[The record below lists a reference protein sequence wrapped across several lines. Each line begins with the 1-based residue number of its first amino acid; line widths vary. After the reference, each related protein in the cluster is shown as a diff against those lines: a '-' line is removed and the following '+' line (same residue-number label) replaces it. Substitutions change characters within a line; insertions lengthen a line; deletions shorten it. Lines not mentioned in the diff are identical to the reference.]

1 MHARL
6 LPLLATVAVHA
17 PSAHAAPSP
26 LIDPVMARSG
36 ITLSSEVRDVAY
48 CETSKRAALWLAS
61 GEVVAIESTGRST
74 SLGMLPRP
82 AGFGNRV
89 VCDRKDRVIA
99 IDRTNLA
106 VLERGIAGS
115 IAMADAPAQLGLTT
129 DGRVMVLDAGGNVSS
144 LEGTTFQAGWSTRA
158 RIPTS
163 IARFSPDGAAIA
175 FVQGGVVTVVD
186 RSGSGTG
193 PRGVAVAW
201 NDDALLIA
209 SPSGLVQWRPG
220 DRADAL
226 TVIDAKA
233 RGNLLFRVGKRVGQL
248 DGPRAI
254 VRDLGT
260 PRTSTE
266 LSRWPSGA
274 WLIAAGQSP
283 QFVIAGGRS
292 AYVVDAS
299 RTGPVV
305 PLDRPH
311 LYVTS
316 LAFSPD
322 GKQLAITDGDAV
334 LVRDLATRKVQR
346 LAYPPTMFAPKLFWD
361 NAGLRAMF
369 LAERLRW
376 QGGKPIVESLG
387 ERGLALDD
395 HGEPVDRQGLCRQGF
410 GYISQRGVIA
420 ARCNNKVVFGTVG
433 QPPSFTT
440 PAHSLAFAIAGA
452 TPRLVYADN
461 NRIMAASLD
470 GSVRELGTVRGQA
483 TSIVPDSTGKRLA
496 IVYGDNEI
504 TIWDIES
511 GSSAVTLLT
520 AANPEGPLARVAW
533 SADGKQ
539 LAVANGLAVAV
550 WTLGLRG

>member
-17 PSAHAAPSP
+17 PSAHATPSP
-26 LIDPVMARSG
+26 VIDPVMARPG
-36 ITLSSEVRDVAY
+36 ITLSSEVRDSAY

-61 GEVVAIESTGRST
+61 GEVVAIESTGGRT

-82 AGFGNRV
+82 GGFGNRL

-115 IAMADAPAQLGLTT
+115 IPMTDPPAQLGLTT

-144 LEGTTFQAGWSTRA
+144 LEGTTFRARWSTRA

-175 FVQGGVVTVVD
+175 FLQGGVVTVVD
-186 RSGSGTG
+186 GSGSRTG
-193 PRGVAVAW
+193 PRGVAVLW
-201 NDDALLIA
+201 NDDALLVA
-209 SPSGLVQWRPG
+209 SPAGLVRWRPG
-220 DRADAL
+220 DRADDL

-233 RGNLLFRVGKRVGQL
+233 RGNLLFRVGQRVGQL
-248 DGPRAI
+248 DGTRAFI
-254 VRDLGT
+254 RDLGT
-260 PRTSTE
+260 RGTPTE

-274 WLIAAGQSP
+274 WMIAAGQGP
-283 QFVIAGGRS
+283 RFVISGGRS
-292 AYVVDAS
+292 AQVVDAS

-305 PLDRPH
+305 PQDRPH

-322 GKQLAITDGDAV
+322 GKQLAVTDGDAV

-361 NAGLRAMF
+361 AAGLRALF
-369 LAERLRW
+369 LTERLRW
-376 QGGKPIVESLG
+376 QGGTPIVESLG

-410 GYISQRGVIA
+410 GYISRRGVIA
-420 ARCNNKVVFGTVG
+420 ARCNNKIVFGTVG
-433 QPPSFTT
+433 QPPSYTT
-440 PAHSLAFAIAGA
+440 PSHAVAFAIAGT
-452 TPRLVYADN
+452 TPRLVYAEGT
-461 NRIMAASLD
+461 RIMVASLD
-470 GSVRELGTVRGQA
+470 GTVRELGTVSGQPS
-483 TSIVPDSTGKRLA
+483 SIVPDSTGKRLA
-496 IVYGDNEI
+496 IVHGDAI
-504 TIWDIES
+504 TIWDIER
-511 GSSAVTLLT
+511 GASAVTLLT
-520 AANPEGPLARVAW
+520 APNPEGPLAHVAW
-533 SADGKQ
+533 SGDGNQ